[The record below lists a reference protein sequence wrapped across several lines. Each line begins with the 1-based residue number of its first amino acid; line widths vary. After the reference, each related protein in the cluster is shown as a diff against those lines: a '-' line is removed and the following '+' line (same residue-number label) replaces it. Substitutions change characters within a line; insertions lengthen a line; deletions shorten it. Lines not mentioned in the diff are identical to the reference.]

1 MRPIIQRHKSQYKRY
16 YPFRKYGLLFVI
28 LDNTAHTL
36 YLRRAACL
44 DGRIAALRFAQ
55 RSVKYLEEAL
65 AGQGRIQP
73 MRCPVCIAAYA
84 GIDRVPAKYACK
96 VELVDLILI
105 VDRDLPLQI
114 AHQIDDHQRM
124 QLGKG
129 YLQIE
134 ILKHHHKTRIILFLY
149 GQRLLHHIA
158 GLVGKAFPAALLLYG

>member
-36 YLRRAACL
+36 YLRRAAGL

-55 RSVKYLEEAL
+55 RTVQYLKEAF

-73 MRCPVCIAAYA
+73 MRRPVCIAAYA

-96 VELVDLILI
+96 VELVDLS
-105 VDRDLPLQI
+105 VFEYLPQCVQEYLVLSVLHD
-114 AHQIDDHQRM
+114 HQISPFDM
-124 QLGKG
+124 
-129 YLQIE
+129 E
-134 ILKHHHKTRIILFLY
+134 FS
-149 GQRLLHHIA
+149 RL
-158 GLVGKAFPAALLLYG
+158 

>member
-1 MRPIIQRHKSQYKRY
+1 MRR
-16 YPFRKYGLLFVI
+16 
-28 LDNTAHTL
+28 
-36 YLRRAACL
+36 
-44 DGRIAALRFAQ
+44 
-55 RSVKYLEEAL
+55 
-65 AGQGRIQP
+65 
-73 MRCPVCIAAYA
+73 PVCIAAYA

-134 ILKHHHKTRIILFLY
+134 ILKHHHKARVVLLLNSE
-149 GQRLLHHIA
+149 RLLYHIA
-158 GLVGKAFPAALLLYG
+158 GLVGKGFPAARLLYG